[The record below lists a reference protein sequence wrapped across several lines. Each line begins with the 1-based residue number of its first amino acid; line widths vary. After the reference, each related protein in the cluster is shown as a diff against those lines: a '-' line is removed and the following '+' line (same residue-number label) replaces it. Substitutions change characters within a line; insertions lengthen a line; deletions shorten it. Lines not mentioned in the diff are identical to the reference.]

1 MGWMLAISIFL
12 NIILLQDARS
22 YATKSINKHREIIA
36 RLRIICEYIDL
47 FIIDNKS
54 IVKNYRTLDWK
65 KLKNFKTIIDRSLK
79 YNSIIDLFFKDL
91 QEEGNYE
98 LDNAQRK
105 NLYMLS
111 ANTKVFS
118 DEEIHKFAKA
128 ICEEVDKIKNK
139 AEIQ

>member
-128 ICEEVDKIKNK
+128 ICEEVNKIENK